1 MTSVPVVFREPGL
14 WVSVWRLLRLRLA
27 IFFNGFRR
35 ASLRRKIGTVIAML
49 GFTAFLGF
57 ILFISI
63 SILGAMQSPELTRYV
78 GDTASF
84 LESIPSM
91 LVSIAAIGIL
101 LTSFG
106 VLLQA
111 LYLMGD
117 MDFLMSAPLPTR
129 AVFIAKLVQ
138 AILPNFGMICL
149 FTLPILFGLG
159 ISSGY
164 NYTYYPLVVLIL
176 ALISLAAASLAS
188 LLVMVAARFVPARR
202 LAEVLGFVVG
212 TAFFIF
218 GQSARFMNY
227 DFTEEQIGS
236 FLTVSDRFNQPW
248 SPMMWAGQ
256 GLVELGKG
264 DWLTAGELLIP
275 AILLTGVV
283 FYLALMTSEK
293 LYATGWSNLQNNRRR
308 PKSKT
313 SEAAIPTTKVRR
325 LNPIARLLPQANR
338 AIIVKDFL
346 LYRRELRNVSRLI
359 TPLILGVVYAFGLL
373 SSGGQASPG
382 QGEAPAWFMDTFNSI
397 MVYAD
402 VMLALFIGWMLI
414 ANLAGLGFSME
425 GRSYWMLKS
434 APVSTRQL
442 LASKFLV
449 SYLPALA
456 LCSVYLV
463 VLQIIKGAS
472 VASAVISLLA
482 VALSLAGLTGIFLAF
497 GTYGAKFDWDNPARI
512 NQSMGCVSSLVSML
526 FMAVCFGLFIVPAIV
541 ATLLGLPAL
550 VGQLVGLLLG
560 GAANVAAVLIPL
572 GLAEKKVTM
581 LGEG

>member
-1 MTSVPVVFREPGL
+1 MTSTPVMFREPGL
-14 WVSVWRLLRLRLA
+14 WVSVWRLLRLRVA
-27 IFFNGFRR
+27 IFINGFRR
-35 ASLRRKIGTVIAML
+35 SSLRRKIGTVIAVLAFM
-49 GFTAFLGF
+49 AFLGF

-63 SILGAMQSPELTRYV
+63 MILGAMQSPELTRYV
-78 GDTASF
+78 GDTVSF

-117 MDFLMSAPLPTR
+117 MDFLMSAPLPIR
-129 AVFIAKLVQ
+129 SVFIAKLVQ
-138 AILPNFGMICL
+138 AVLPNFGLMCL

-164 NYTYYPLVVLIL
+164 HFTYYPLVILVL

-188 LLVMVAARFVPARR
+188 LLVMVAARYIPARR

-218 GQSARFMNY
+218 GQSSRFMNY
-227 DFTEEQIGS
+227 DFTEEQVGS
-236 FLTVSDRFNQPW
+236 MLAMGDRFNQPW
-248 SPMMWAGQ
+248 SPMAWAGK
-256 GLVELGKG
+256 GLVALGKS
-264 DWLTAGELLIP
+264 DWQSAVELLIP
-275 AILLTGVV
+275 AILLTGTV
-283 FYLALMTSEK
+283 FYLALITSER
-293 LYATGWSNLQNNRRR
+293 LYATGWSNLQNNRRK
-308 PKSKT
+308 PKNR
-313 SEAAIPTTKVRR
+313 AAASVIPAAKDKG
-325 LNPIARLLPQANR
+325 LNPFARLLPASIR
-338 AIIVKDFL
+338 AIMVKDFL

-373 SSGGQASPG
+373 SSDGRGFEG
-382 QGEAPAWFMDTFNSI
+382 QGEAPAWFMDALNSI

-414 ANLAGLGFSME
+414 ASLAGLGFSME

-434 APVSTRQL
+434 APVSSRKL
-442 LASKFLV
+442 LTSKFLV

-456 LCSVYLV
+456 LCSVYLI
-463 VLQIIKGAS
+463 VLQIIKGSS
-472 VASAVISLLA
+472 VASAIVSLLA

-512 NQSMGCVSSLVSML
+512 NQSMGCVSSLVSSL
-526 FMAVCFGLFIVPAIV
+526 FLAVCFGLFILPAIV
-541 ATLLGLPAL
+541 AALLGLPVI
-550 VGQLVGLLLG
+550 VGQLAGLLLG
-560 GAANVAAVLIPL
+560 GAANVAAILVPL
-572 GLAEKKVTM
+572 GMVERRVVT

>member
-1 MTSVPVVFREPGL
+1 MTSDPVVFREPGL
-14 WVSVWRLLRLRLA
+14 WMSVWRLLRLRLV

-35 ASLRRKIGTVIAML
+35 ASLRRKIGTVIAVL

-91 LVSIAAIGIL
+91 LVSVAAIGIL

-129 AVFIAKLVQ
+129 SVFIAKLVQ

-164 NYTYYPLVVLIL
+164 NFTYYPLVVLVL

-236 FLTVSDRFNQPW
+236 FLTASDRFNQPW
-248 SPMMWAGQ
+248 SPMRWAGQ

-283 FYLALMTSEK
+283 FYLALMTSER
-293 LYATGWSNLQNNRRR
+293 LYATGWSNLQNNRRK

-313 SEAAIPTTKVRR
+313 HDAAIPTSKVRR

-373 SSGGQASPG
+373 SSGGQAPPG
-382 QGEAPAWFMDTFNSI
+382 QGEAPAWIMDALNSTL
-397 MVYAD
+397 VYAD
-402 VMLALFIGWMLI
+402 VLLALFIGWMLI
-414 ANLAGLGFSME
+414 ASLAGLGFSME

-512 NQSMGCVSSLVSML
+512 NQSMGCVSSLVSMV

>member
-1 MTSVPVVFREPGL
+1 MTSDSIVFVEPGL
-14 WVSVWRLLRLRLA
+14 WVSVWRLLRLRLV
-27 IFFNGFRR
+27 IMVSGFRR
-35 ASLRRKIGTVIAML
+35 AKLKSKIGYIIAAL
-49 GFTAFLGF
+49 GFLAFLGF

-63 SILGAMQSPELTRYV
+63 MILGAMQSPELTRYV
-78 GDTASF
+78 GDTTSF

-117 MDFLMSAPLPTR
+117 MDFLMSAPLPIR

-138 AILPNFGMICL
+138 AVLPNFGMMCL

-164 NYTYYPLVVLIL
+164 NFTYYPLVILVL

-188 LLVMVAARFVPARR
+188 LLVMVAARYIPARR

-227 DFTEEQIGS
+227 DFTEEQVGGM
-236 FLTVSDRFNQPW
+236 LAMSDRFNQPW
-248 SPMMWAGQ
+248 SPMVWAGK
-256 GLVELGKG
+256 GLVALGKS
-264 DWLTAGELLIP
+264 DWLPAMELLVP
-275 AILLTGVV
+275 AILLTGAV
-283 FYLALMTSEK
+283 FYLSLITSER

-308 PKSKT
+308 PKSRVVP
-313 SEAAIPTTKVRR
+313 AATGEKKPNIFS
-325 LNPIARLLPQANR
+325 RLLPSTLR
-338 AIIVKDFL
+338 AILVKDVL

-373 SSGGQASPG
+373 SSDGRGLEG
-382 QGEAPAWFMDTFNSI
+382 QGEAPAWFMEALNGI

-402 VMLALFIGWMLI
+402 VMLALFIGWMLV
-414 ANLAGLGFSME
+414 ASLAGLAFSME

-434 APVSTRQL
+434 APVSSRQL

-449 SYLPALA
+449 GYFPPLV
-456 LCSVYLV
+456 LCTIYLV
-463 VLQIIKGAS
+463 VLQIIKGS
-472 VASAVISLLA
+472 TLVSGLISLFA

-512 NQSMGCVSSLVSML
+512 NQSMGCVSSLTSSL
-526 FMAVCFGLFIVPAIV
+526 FIAVCFGLFTVPAIV
-541 ATLLGLPAL
+541 ASLLGLPVL
-550 VGQLVGLLLG
+550 VGQLAGLLLG
-560 GAANVAAVLIPL
+560 GAANVAAVLVPL
-572 GLAEKKVTM
+572 GMAERRVPT

>member
-1 MTSVPVVFREPGL
+1 MTSDPMVFREPGL
-14 WVSVWRLLRLRLA
+14 WVSVWRLLRLRVA
-27 IFFNGFRR
+27 IFINGFRR
-35 ASLRRKIGTVIAML
+35 SSLRRKIGTVIAVLAFM
-49 GFTAFLGF
+49 AFLGF
-57 ILFISI
+57 ILFLSI
-63 SILGAMQSPELTRYV
+63 MILGAMQSPELTRYV

-101 LTSFG
+101 LTSFS

-117 MDFLMSAPLPTR
+117 MDFLMSAPLPIR

-138 AILPNFGMICL
+138 AVLPNFGMLCL

-159 ISSGY
+159 FSSHY
-164 NYTYYPLVVLIL
+164 NFLYYPLAVLVL

-188 LLVMVAARFVPARR
+188 LLVMVAARYIPARR

-227 DFTEEQIGS
+227 DFTEEQVGS
-236 FLTVSDRFNQPW
+236 MLTMGDRFNQPW
-248 SPMMWAGQ
+248 SPMVWAGK
-256 GLVELGKG
+256 GLVALGKSN
-264 DWLTAGELLIP
+264 WLTAGELLIP
-275 AILLTGVV
+275 AILLTGTV
-283 FYLALMTSEK
+283 FYLALITCER
-293 LYATGWSNLQNNRRR
+293 LYATGWSNLQNNRRK
-308 PKSKT
+308 PKIR
-313 SEAAIPTTKVRR
+313 AAAAALSTGEKKRQ
-325 LNPIARLLPQANR
+325 NPFARLLPTPIR
-338 AIIVKDFL
+338 AIFVKDML

-373 SSGGQASPG
+373 SSGGQGFEG
-382 QGEAPAWFMDTFNSI
+382 QGEAPAWFMDGLNGI

-402 VMLALFIGWMLI
+402 VMLALFIGWMLV
-414 ANLAGLGFSME
+414 ASLAGLGFSVE

-434 APVSTRQL
+434 APISSRQL

-449 SYLPALA
+449 GYLPPLA
-456 LCSVYLV
+456 LCTIYLV
-463 VLQIIKGAS
+463 VLQVIKGSS
-472 VASAVISLLA
+472 VASAIISLLA

-497 GTYGAKFDWDNPARI
+497 GTYGAKFDWDNPAQI
-512 NQSMGCVSSLVSML
+512 NQSMGCVSSLVSAL

-541 ATLLGLPAL
+541 AALLGLPVI
-550 VGQLVGLLLG
+550 VGQLLGLLLG
-560 GAANVAAVLIPL
+560 GAANVAAILIPL
-572 GLAEKKVTM
+572 GMVERRVAS

>member
-1 MTSVPVVFREPGL
+1 MEFHEPGL
-14 WVSVWRLLRLRLA
+14 WVSVWRMLRLRLV
-27 IFFNGFRR
+27 ILVSGFRR
-35 ASLRRKIGTVIAML
+35 AKLGRKIGYIFATLAFL
-49 GFTAFLGF
+49 AFLGF

-63 SILGAMQSPELTRYV
+63 LILDGMQSPELTRYV
-78 GDTASF
+78 GDTSSF
-84 LESIPSM
+84 LEGIPSM
-91 LVSIAAIGIL
+91 MVSIAAIGIL

-117 MDFLMSAPLPTR
+117 MDFLMSAPLPVR
-129 AVFIAKLVQ
+129 AVFVAKLVQ
-138 AILPNFGMICL
+138 AVLPNFGMMCL

-164 NYTYYPLVVLIL
+164 NFTYYPLVVLVL
-176 ALISLAAASLAS
+176 AMISLAAASLAS
-188 LLVMVAARFVPARR
+188 LLVLVAARYIPARR

-218 GQSARFMNY
+218 GQSSRFMNY
-227 DFTEEQIGS
+227 DFTEEQVGS
-236 FLTVSDRFNQPW
+236 LLTMGERFNQPW
-248 SPMMWAGQ
+248 SPMMWAGK
-256 GLVELGKG
+256 GLVALGKS

-275 AILLTGVV
+275 AILLTGTV
-283 FYLALMTSEK
+283 FYLSLITSER

-308 PKSKT
+308 PKARV
-313 SEAAIPTTKVRR
+313 AAAVAAGKKRQNVF
-325 LNPIARLLPQANR
+325 ARLMPSVIR
-338 AIIVKDFL
+338 AIFVKDFL

-373 SSGGQASPG
+373 SSGGRGFEG
-382 QGEAPAWFMDTFNSI
+382 QGEAPAWFMDVLNSS

-414 ANLAGLGFSME
+414 ASLAGLGFSME

-434 APVSTRQL
+434 APVSSRQL
-442 LASKFLV
+442 LVSKFLV

-456 LCSVYLV
+456 LCTVYLV
-463 VLQIIKGAS
+463 VLQIIKEAS
-472 VASAVISLLA
+472 VASALISLLA

-512 NQSMGCVSSLVSML
+512 NQSMGCVSALAASVFVAL
-526 FMAVCFGLFIVPAIV
+526 CFGLFIVPSIIAS
-541 ATLLGLPAL
+541 LLGLPVL
-550 VGQLVGLLLG
+550 VGQLAGLLLG

-572 GLAEKKVTM
+572 SMAERRVPT